1 MSSRD
6 TIFLINDAG
15 ELEQVPHR
23 LFSSEELFQTLIEQ
37 HPELLVGEQ
46 IDPDTPPR
54 WLLIQRE
61 AGIPG
66 QDGGGAR
73 WSVDHLL
80 LDQHGRPTFVE
91 VKRSSDTRIRR
102 EVVGQMLDYA
112 ANAVEYWPKDRIRE
126 LAVAQY
132 GGPESLND
140 RIRRLV
146 LETED
151 GSESWE
157 PDDYW
162 ASVDRHL
169 QQGELRLLFVA
180 DQIPTELR
188 RIIEFLNEKMPS
200 IEVLGV
206 EIRQYEGQSIR
217 ALVPRVVG
225 QTEYARQTKSAGK
238 PKAKFTKEGFL
249 ELCKPET
256 RRFFE
261 ELLEIAGH
269 MDLQINWG
277 TTGFSMRVRR
287 ADGTLATLG
296 YGVRP
301 HYYENSPDDCFFQA
315 SFHFYEDHEE
325 PEALREALLQTGAFT
340 PNEGNSLDLFLERT
354 EEKSARVILGPVLE
368 KARTLQRG
376 R

>member
-23 LFSSEELFQTLIEQ
+23 LFSSEDLFQTLIERY
-37 HPELLVGEQ
+37 PELLVGEQ
-46 IDPDTPPR
+46 IDPDNPPR

-66 QDGGGAR
+66 QDGGGSR

-80 LDQHGRPTFVE
+80 LDQQGRPTFVE
-91 VKRSSDTRIRR
+91 VKRSTDTRIRR

-126 LAVAQY
+126 LAIAQY
-132 GGPESLND
+132 GGLELLNA
-140 RIRRLV
+140 RIQRLV

-238 PKAKFTKEGFL
+238 PKAKFTKEAFL
-249 ELCKPET
+249 ELCKPDT

-261 ELLEIAGH
+261 ELFDIAGD
-269 MDLQINWG
+269 MGLQINWL
-277 TTGFSMRVRR
+277 TTGFSMRVKRV
-287 ADGTLATLG
+287 DGTWTTLG

-301 HYYENSPDDCFFQA
+301 RYYKDSPDDCFFQA
-315 SFHFYEDHEE
+315 AIRNYEDSDGHDT
-325 PEALREALLQTGAFT
+325 LREQLLEFSGF
-340 PNEGNSLDLFLERT
+340 SVHD
-354 EEKSARVILGPVLE
+354 EKSLNLHLVGLGAKSAQILLGPIFD
-368 KARTLQRG
+368 KARDLRD